1 MGKCLFQCPR
11 IKRIHTTM
19 NWLFIVTHKL
29 VSMFLLEIPKQ
40 QNHKCL
46 CYKIMIIKF
55 IYLTIHCFL
64 FCCQLQTKRLVNFLV
79 KSLLLSLL
87 IDRKDSTILIL
98 TTVCTNGFILTN
110 EFKVIILFEYIF
122 DVSWYSST
130 FLNIQAQTI
139 KEARDEEKWSSIFLY
154 I

>member
-29 VSMFLLEIPKQ
+29 VSMFLLEISKQ

-46 CYKIMIIKF
+46 CHNIMIIKF
-55 IYLTIHCFL
+55 ICSTIHCFFS
-64 FCCQLQTKRLVNFLV
+64 FCCKFQG
-79 KSLLLSLL
+79 
-87 IDRKDSTILIL
+87 
-98 TTVCTNGFILTN
+98 NGFIRFLWYYDYWVYSFN
-110 EFKVIILFEYIF
+110 NSQLHDWLILVSEFKVIILFGYII
-122 DVSWYSST
+122 DVSWYGNT

-139 KEARDEEKWSSIFLY
+139 KEVRDEEKWSSIFLY

>member
-1 MGKCLFQCPR
+1 MMGKCLFQCPR

-46 CYKIMIIKF
+46 CHKMMIIKF

-64 FCCQLQTKRLVNFLV
+64 FCCQLQTKRLFNFLV

-87 IDRKDSTILIL
+87 IQQFITLIFL
-98 TTVCTNGFILTN
+98 QKPKNGFILTN
-110 EFKVIILFEYIF
+110 EFKVIILFGYIF
-122 DVSWYSST
+122 DVSWYSNT

-139 KEARDEEKWSSIFLY
+139 KEVRDEEKWSSIFLY